1 MKSSDNKKLTY
12 IVVAMCFMLLV
23 FGVSIGY
30 NLTRN
35 NRNYSGI
42 DEPKLG
48 DTSVSVGVGKTKQIT
63 ATAAPTSDCPE
74 YGSGD
79 EKCYI
84 TWSAGSNVV
93 SVPSNS
99 FSRTVTITGN
109 SAGSTTIT
117 ARTFYQEEG
126 EGSIVKTETW
136 NVTVTNEITSCDP
149 GEYLSGGS
157 CHTCET
163 GYYCTGG
170 TSAPKSCSDATSISG
185 GTTAYIYSQSGSSSI
200 SSCYATLYGTEIVTA
215 YAQPSA
221 CPKGTYQ
228 ETRYVNYGSSGSC
241 VSCPTGTTTSGTGA
255 TSSSACVSETT
266 SVTSISIDE
275 CSSGS
280 TTMVVGETKSFN
292 TTITPSNATNKAV
305 RWSTTADEDQ
315 LSILETGS
323 VTAISVGG
331 PYTITATARDG
342 SGKTATC
349 SITVSNPATYV
360 ESVSLNKS
368 SITLTAGEST
378 TVTATVLP
386 SNASNKTISWSSGS
400 VAIARVSNG
409 TITGVAPGT
418 TTITARATDGSNKSA
433 SVSVTVVA
441 AATLDKIYVN
451 GRDDEVYYLA
461 LPVSSSDTDGSIMTA
476 GLTAINTLNVG
487 IEEGITWTV
496 ERTSGSTATAVINS
510 DAVVFTATGQA
521 SSTTQMLKNV
531 FRVTGTYNGVSKTQD
546 VTVWIYCP
554 WTKTNYLNSNGDLT
568 SKIEVDTSKYT
579 SRMGKRFESGCTAY
593 EGNKVVD
600 GKSYYTARYD
610 RCCGTSGGGTTTKT
624 SACYANAATIE
635 EATQAEWLTEA
646 TSTLKYKLSGVT
658 EGNCLPYACYGNA
671 STIENS
677 TNVGWYNYQP
687 SGYYKLSASRSSC
700 VKVEEA
706 CYGNGQTIATSTH
719 VVWTSTKPNG
729 YYKLS
734 GVDKT
739 SCVIN
744 TEPSLCYMNT
754 STGEYVWGKYQTTL
768 GYEFVPAVT
777 VEDYCKKPAPELNFA
792 CYKDSN
798 GLYYWGDYSGDSGYT
813 LISGITDS
821 TKCGDP
827 QEDACY
833 KNGNEYVW
841 GTYANVTGY
850 ELITSIN
857 SASLCQN
864 EACYK
869 NNTSGNYEWGK
880 HANDDN
886 YTLVSNLTNKDAC
899 NNDIDVPQTAANV
912 ETIIYVGIAVLVMA
926 GLTFMYYA
934 FNNKHEY

>member
-48 DTSVSVGVGKTKQIT
+48 ENTLTCSEWS
-63 ATAAPTSDCPE
+63 E
-74 YGSGD
+74 YGSPKVVGTGV
-79 EKCYI
+79 CVVG
-84 TWSAGSNVV
+84 TNCVSSFGSLPG
-93 SVPSNS
+93 PSS
-99 FSRTVTITGN
+99 KTGYTRYYVYSETYN
-109 SAGSTTIT
+109 GSTCTDDYEINGSPCYKVQEYH
-117 ARTFYQEEG
+117 RTC
-126 EGSIVKTETW
+126 S
-136 NVTVTNEITSCDP
+136 ITSCDA
-149 GEYLSGGS
+149 GSYLSGGS
-157 CHTCET
+157 CVTCPS
-163 GYYCTGG
+163 GYTSSSGSTSINQCYKTVEAGQYLQFTGG
-170 TSAPKSCSDATSISG
+170 TDTT
-185 GTTAYIYSQSGSSSI
+185 GTCTGNTYYSSSRTVYYGSSSLCI
-200 SSCYATLYGTEIVTA
+200 ACDSGMEANSSHTGC
-215 YAQPSA
+215 SA
-221 CPKGTYQ
+221 
-228 ETRYVNYGSSGSC
+228 SS
-241 VSCPTGTTTSGTGA
+241 
-255 TSSSACVSETT
+255 TSS
-266 SVTSISIDE
+266 VTGISINE

-280 TTMVVGETKSFN
+280 TTMVVGETKSFS
-292 TTITPSNATNKAV
+292 TTITPSDATNKAV
-305 RWSTTADEDQ
+305 RWSTSADEDQ

-349 SITVSNPATYV
+349 NITVSNPATYV
-360 ESVSLNKS
+360 ESVTLNKS
-368 SITLTAGEST
+368 SITLAVGEST

-433 SVSVTVVA
+433 SVNVTVVA
-441 AATLDKIYVN
+441 PIINSINGNDIIAITPNYPENDKRGTVDGLYGAKDTDNANISVTWSATGSGATFTCPKGTSCTVN
-451 GRDDEVYYLA
+451 YKHQGTASGDNYKYTTATVTATDDLGNTKNYPIKVYSYCSWTK
-461 LPVSSSDTDGSIMTA
+461 VDENKEFTSSSDIGKTRDAMQYITGCYAYDG
-476 GLTAINTLNVG
+476 
-487 IEEGITWTV
+487 
-496 ERTSGSTATAVINS
+496 
-510 DAVVFTATGQA
+510 
-521 SSTTQMLKNV
+521 
-531 FRVTGTYNGVSKTQD
+531 
-546 VTVWIYCP
+546 
-554 WTKTNYLNSNGDLT
+554 
-568 SKIEVDTSKYT
+568 
-579 SRMGKRFESGCTAY
+579 AY
-593 EGNKVVD
+593 QKD
-600 GKSYYTARYD
+600 GKTYYTNKYN

-646 TSTLKYKLSGVT
+646 TSTLKYKLSDVT

-777 VEDYCKKPAPELNFA
+777 VEDYCEKPAPELNFA

-850 ELITSIN
+850 ELVTSIN

-899 NNDIDVPQTAANV
+899 NNDIDVPLTAANV